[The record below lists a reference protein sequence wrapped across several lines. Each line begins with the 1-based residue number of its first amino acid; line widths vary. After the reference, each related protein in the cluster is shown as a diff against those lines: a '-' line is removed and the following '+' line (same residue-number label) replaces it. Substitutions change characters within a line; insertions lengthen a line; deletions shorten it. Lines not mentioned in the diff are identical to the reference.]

1 LTAVD
6 PAFYEVLN
14 RPIADLAVR
23 QLVLAK
29 AVDVL
34 QLAIGKENLFPFLVS
49 PIVASNAG
57 YEEIPPKF
65 IWDFHAS
72 LPKKWENLRLAKI
85 KRMSGEN
92 NVTNGYTGDLRLI
105 FTGNVENSSVE
116 VAIFYADYKIDSA
129 LTYQYLRLQV
139 VDAIEETIV
148 ISPTESETVTGFI
161 TFRTLDTNDEIVR
174 DFLNLLA
181 PPGNVTDSNSD
192 GLYDFPAIYEIID
205 TVPGGTNVTD
215 DFSESSLSH
224 GTGLLTDS
232 AWNAI
237 PQLDS
242 DNQSWLVSFNY
253 PFDAK
258 ASRTSIDNIVIP
270 AGLFREFDIVAPAGD
285 NPTGDSS
292 GTFFPVWVS
301 RIERIG
307 TGTNELRM
315 FFATY
320 NVTDSEVGGS
330 PSTAIIEF
338 ATLDLTRSFTDGEI
352 IEIVPSNNLK
362 LITGGSSSSFN
373 QHFGRGHVVLSSLWD
388 KFTNDIDQFFDS
400 FDSIVGSPIDT
411 EFSKSST
418 RISSFGISRV
428 PKYIPTIGESR
439 AMVGSTARLSVPI
452 YPSDSNR
459 YITEQD
465 QGLGNQ
471 IDLESVVGIVPNSSI
486 DKYGYTGALAHR
498 CVKMTVSA
506 DTLGDNP
513 TTYNNDV
520 LPRLRIL
527 LGRDPKFGDFWYNG
541 TRLMF
546 YNGDSWQG

>member
-1 LTAVD
+1 M
-6 PAFYEVLN
+6 LN

-29 AVDVL
+29 AVDYL
-34 QLAIGKENLFPFLVS
+34 QLAIGKENLFPFLVA
-49 PIVASNAG
+49 PIVASGSG
-57 YEEIPPKF
+57 YEELPPKW

-85 KRMSGEN
+85 KRISGEN
-92 NVTNGYTGDLRLI
+92 NTTNGFTGHLRLI
-105 FTGNVENSSVE
+105 FTANIQNSSVE
-116 VAIFYADYKIDSA
+116 VAVFYVDYKIDSP

-139 VDAIEETIV
+139 IDSTEETVV
-148 ISPTESETVTGFI
+148 IDPGESETVTGFI
-161 TFRTLDTNDEIVR
+161 TFRTLDTNDELVV
-174 DFLNLLA
+174 DFLNLLL
-181 PPGNVTDSNSD
+181 PPGNVTDSDSN
-192 GLYDFPAIYEIID
+192 GLYDSPSPYEIVD
-205 TVPGGTNVTD
+205 TIPGGTNVTD
-215 DFSESSLSH
+215 DFSESALSH

-237 PQLDS
+237 PQLDN

-258 ASRTSIDNIVIP
+258 ASRTSIDGIIIP

-292 GTFFPVWVS
+292 GTFYPVWVS

-307 TGTNELRM
+307 TGSNELR
-315 FFATY
+315 FFFSTY

-330 PSTAIIEF
+330 PSTSAVEF
-338 ATLDLTRSFTDGEI
+338 ATLDLVRGYQDGEVV
-352 IEIVPSNNLK
+352 EIVPSENLK
-362 LITGGSSSSFN
+362 LITGGSAANFG
-373 QHFGRGHVVLSSLWD
+373 QHFGRGHVVLSTLWN
-388 KFTNDIDQFFDS
+388 KLTSDIDNFFDS
-400 FDSIVGSPIDT
+400 FDSIVNSPTDT

-439 AMVGSTARLSVPI
+439 ALAGSTARLSNPI
-452 YPSDSNR
+452 YPSDANR

-471 IDLESVVGIVPNSSI
+471 IDLEAVSGITPNASI

-498 CVKMTVSA
+498 CVKLTVAA
-506 DTLGDNP
+506 DSLGDNP
-513 TTYNNDV
+513 ATYNNDV
-520 LPRLRIL
+520 LPRLRVL